1 MSKTEFPVELV
12 ERCARAGLPSFRS
25 AGWWVFSPS
34 EGDMSDVERERW
46 EATTSATAAVLR
58 ESGHAELVAALKEAR
73 DFAVS
78 VESVEGDCY
87 GDPAPRIDAA
97 LRKAGAL

>member
-1 MSKTEFPVELV
+1 MSETEFPVELV
-12 ERCARAGLPSFRS
+12 ERCAKAAYAGFHNARKDDT
-25 AGWWVFSPS
+25 GEMV
-34 EGDMSDVERERW
+34 R
-46 EATTSATAAVLR
+46 AVLR

-73 DFAVS
+73 DFAAS

-87 GDPAPRIDAA
+87 GDPTPRINAA